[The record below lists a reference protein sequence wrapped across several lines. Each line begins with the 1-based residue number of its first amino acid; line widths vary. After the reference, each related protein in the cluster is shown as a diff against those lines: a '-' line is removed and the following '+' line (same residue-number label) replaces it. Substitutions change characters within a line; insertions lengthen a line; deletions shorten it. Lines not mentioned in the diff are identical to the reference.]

1 MRKLIFLPLFFIAT
15 AASCDDTLKTMAK
28 TLNTAAVATGE
39 AQTIVIA
46 AQESGVISKEA
57 SDAFVAGVTVK
68 ILTAIG
74 LGNTALSLMVALPET
89 ARDDPL
95 EILPPIIQAVKD
107 GLADEQLNIITNE
120 GTKANVQL
128 ALQGILA
135 GLNTAQAILEVNE

>member
-1 MRKLIFLPLFFIAT
+1 MKKLIFIPLLFVAMG
-15 AASCDDTLKTMAK
+15 ARCDNTLETMAK

-95 EILPPIIQAVKD
+95 EILPPIIQVVKD
-107 GLADEQLNIITNE
+107 GLADEHLDLITNE
-120 GTKANVQL
+120 ATFERVQL

-135 GLNTAQAILEVNE
+135 GLNTAQAILEVNQ